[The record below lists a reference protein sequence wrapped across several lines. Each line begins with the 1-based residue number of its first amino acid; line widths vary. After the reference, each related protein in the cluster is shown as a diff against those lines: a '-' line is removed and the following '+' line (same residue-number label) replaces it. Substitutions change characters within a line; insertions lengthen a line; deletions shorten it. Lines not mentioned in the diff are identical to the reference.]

1 MKASIKQDG
10 TLIVVPESALEAYAL
25 KMWSK
30 NYCATGNIVSLTPS
44 ALQICENIKELDPAD
59 AFISDRDKVNR
70 KKTLLQAVTEWTLAE
85 NDAKKILNIVADWV
99 DRKIGDYP
107 TFVVAE
113 WIRNETTK

>member
-10 TLIVVPESALEAYAL
+10 TLLVVPENALEAYAL

-30 NYCATGNIVSLTPS
+30 NYCVTGNIVSLTPS
-44 ALQICENIKELDPAD
+44 ALQICENIQEPDPAN

-70 KKTLLQAVTEWTLAE
+70 RTLLQAVTEWTLAE

-113 WIRNETTK
+113 WIRNEATKE